1 MYNYYEL
8 IKAVERL
15 ETLLNNMF
23 TYFQSTLTPILYV
36 LCFALFLKVA
46 FTCTK
51 GYKVWLIGS
60 FQ

>member
-23 TYFQSTLTPILYV
+23 TYFQGTLTPILYV
-36 LCFALFLKVA
+36 LCFALFLCVA
-46 FTCTK
+46 FKCTK
-51 GYKVWLIGS
+51 GYRI
-60 FQ
+60 